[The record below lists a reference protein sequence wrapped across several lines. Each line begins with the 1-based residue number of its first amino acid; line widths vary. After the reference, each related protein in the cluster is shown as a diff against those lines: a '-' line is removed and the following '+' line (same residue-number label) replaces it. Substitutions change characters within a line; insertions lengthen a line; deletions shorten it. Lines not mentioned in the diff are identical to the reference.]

1 MDKVIESAKALREE
15 IDNLPEMKEYM
26 LLMKLYEDN
35 DELKEMRQNIAKLEQ
50 EGKLEEKKNLIAIY
64 ESHPIVNNFN
74 LAKEEIKSILETIK
88 DILSD

>member
-26 LLMKLYEDN
+26 LLKKLYEDN

>member
-15 IDNLPEMKEYM
+15 IDNLPEMKEYK
-26 LLMKLYEDN
+26 LLKKLYEDN

-50 EGKLEEKKNLIAIY
+50 EGKSEEKKNLIAIY